1 MSEQALRRFM
11 ERRHYRALRRQ
22 PRQDAWK
29 DEPVL
34 GCAREQDTGVLGPL
48 PKSDGDLV
56 EIVLDLLAGADD
68 PPLGNEAQALARAGR
83 GSDTEIAHVTPGEI
97 VISKRLQTPEVIA
110 ALRRAAGE
118 PLAHLQVGH
127 PRNRINPRTGAAEF
141 DDSDAA
147 PRDAGEAIA
156 DRITQSMGD
165 LPDWGGLDEN
175 SPAAQPTPQLLF
187 PGRRIR
193 GSDPQGSGAYG
204 ASRRNNQGAYSHE
217 GVDIVYQPGETV
229 TAPISGTVGKIGFP
243 YDPQDPKKGSYR
255 YVPITNADG
264 STVKL
269 FYIDP
274 TVKEGDSVT
283 AGQTP
288 LGISQDLAPA
298 FPGIT
303 NHVHVEVSQGGRK
316 VNPTPS
322 LSLGK

>member
-1 MSEQALRRFM
+1 M
-11 ERRHYRALRRQ
+11 ERRQYRAARRL
-22 PRQDAWK
+22 PKEDAWK

-34 GCAREQDTGVLGPL
+34 GRAREQETGVLGPL
-48 PKSDGDLV
+48 PKGGDFA
-56 EIVLDLLAGADD
+56 EIVFDLLAGADD
-68 PPLGNEAQALARAGR
+68 PSLRNEAQALARAGR
-83 GSDTEIAHVTPGEI
+83 GGDTQIAHLTPGEI
-97 VISKRLQTPEVIA
+97 VIPKRLQTPQVIA
-110 ALRRAAGE
+110 ALRRAAGASNT
-118 PLAHLQVGH
+118 PLARLQVGH

-243 YDPQDPKKGSYR
+243 YDPQDPKKEIIVTS
-255 YVPITNADG
+255 
-264 STVKL
+264 
-269 FYIDP
+269 IDP

-303 NHVHVEVSQGGRK
+303 NHVHVEVSQGGHK